1 MTFLQIYSLLFIKIK
16 IDLVM
21 NVDCKDLFWK
31 IIGPTAGT
39 NQFYKVKLNLKH
51 YLNIVDI
58 VGHCS

>member
-1 MTFLQIYSLLFIKIK
+1 
-16 IDLVM
+16 M

-58 VGHCS
+58 VGYCS